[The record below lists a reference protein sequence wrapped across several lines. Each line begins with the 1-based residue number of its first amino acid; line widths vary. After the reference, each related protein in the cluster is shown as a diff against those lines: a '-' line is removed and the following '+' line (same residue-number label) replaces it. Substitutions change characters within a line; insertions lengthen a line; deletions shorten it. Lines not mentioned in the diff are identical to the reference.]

1 MESSSPMNTFVLF
14 VLAAISSSKTDEPR
28 LQAELVF
35 PPVEAQTNAPES
47 WNVRMAT

>member
-1 MESSSPMNTFVLF
+1 MESSRAMNTFVLF

-35 PPVEAQTNAPES
+35 PPVERKPMRPES